1 MFVRGKKMRNALL
14 IGLAAALSLSAVEAS
29 AGQRVRR
36 ASPAQTDDYFAEDV
50 TGPSGT
56 KTPAAQVP
64 GSTSVITRKMM
75 DDVQAR
81 SLCDALRVAP
91 GVSTGGCR

>member
-1 MFVRGKKMRNALL
+1 MRNALL

-64 GSTSVITRKMM
+64 TSVITRKMM

-81 SLCDALRVAP
+81 SLCDALRLAP

>member
-1 MFVRGKKMRNALL
+1 MRGKKMRNALS
-14 IGLAAALSLSAVEAS
+14 IGLAAALLLSAFEA
-29 AGQRVRR
+29 AATQRVRR
-36 ASPAQTDDYFAEDV
+36 APPAQSDDYFAADV
-50 TGPSGT
+50 TGPTGK

-81 SLCDALRVAP
+81 SLCDALRIAP
-91 GVSTGGCR
+91 GVSTSGCR